1 MPRAI
6 DWAGKDGRLT
16 ALRAKGLTFAE
27 IGAVLGGLGEETVRK
42 RFERLQGKVQKS
54 RPTGWEPSSELI
66 QIRRVCADHLG
77 ISDEKLISRCRVRQI
92 AHARQV
98 AALVVRTVRPNLS
111 YPCIARLMGLE
122 DHSTVIYGCRN
133 AMDRIARDPDLAE
146 KFAVL
151 VALFGKR
158 RDVRQHDS
166 HVQQWREYRRVM
178 IREMAAR
185 EQAEKEAEAARQEA
199 LVAGDLAEFR
209 VPGKQFCPQCDR
221 AVTDGE
227 ARRCSQR
234 LCALQLADH
243 KAMAA

>member
-1 MPRAI
+1 
-6 DWAGKDGRLT
+6 
-16 ALRAKGLTFAE
+16 
-27 IGAVLGGLGEETVRK
+27 
-42 RFERLQGKVQKS
+42 
-54 RPTGWEPSSELI
+54 
-66 QIRRVCADHLG
+66 
-77 ISDEKLISRCRVRQI
+77 
-92 AHARQV
+92 
-98 AALVVRTVRPNLS
+98 
-111 YPCIARLMGLE
+111 MGLE
-122 DHSTVIYGCRN
+122 DHSTVIYGCRS

-199 LVAGDLAEFR
+199 LVAGELAEFR
-209 VPGKQFCPQCDR
+209 VPGKQFCSQCDR

-227 ARRCSQR
+227 AQRCSQR